1 MAATT
6 PHVPAHDALGPLE
19 SRQVTIEDVPWQ
31 PMGFPGVEH
40 KVLIQDK
47 ETGLLTSLI
56 RMAPGAV
63 LPPHEHTAIEQT
75 YVLQGSLVDDHGAV
89 TAGNYVWRPAG
100 SKHTARA
107 PEGALY
113 IAFFMAPN
121 RFFAESGQT

>member
-1 MAATT
+1 MAAIT
-6 PHVPAHDALGPLE
+6 PHVPAHETLGPLE

-121 RFFAESGQT
+121 RFFSEAEQT

>member
-6 PHVPAHDALGPLE
+6 PHIPAHDGLGPLE
-19 SRQVTIEDVPWQ
+19 SRYVTIEDVPWQ

-56 RMAPGAV
+56 RMAPGAE
-63 LPPHEHTAIEQT
+63 LPAHEHTAIEQT
-75 YVLQGSLVDDHGAV
+75 YVLQGSLVDDHGAA

-121 RFFAESGQT
+121 RFFSESEQQ